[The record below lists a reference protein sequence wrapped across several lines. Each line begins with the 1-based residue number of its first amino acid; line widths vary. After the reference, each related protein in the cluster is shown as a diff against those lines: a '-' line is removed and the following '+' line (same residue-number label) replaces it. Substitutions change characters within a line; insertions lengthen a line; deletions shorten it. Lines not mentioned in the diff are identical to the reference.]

1 MSFHELLDGLLTE
14 SSVPFYE
21 GSPEFDGTPP
31 EQFVSY
37 HIRDVPHQRGDGQ
50 ELTTAYHV
58 TFSIYT
64 SGKYKR
70 QNAAEVEQAL
80 TALLTDNDFIRQG
93 GSFGL
98 SNTFM
103 RYYRR
108 IIEFNYDYERT

>member
-1 MSFHELLDGLLTE
+1 MSFFELLDGLLTE
-14 SSVPFYE
+14 LQVPFYE
-21 GSPEFDGTPP
+21 GQPEFERDPP
-31 EQFVSY
+31 EAFITYDVE
-37 HIRDVPHQRGDGQ
+37 DVPHQRGDGQ

-70 QNAAEVEQAL
+70 QNAAEVEQVL
-80 TALLTDNDFIRQG
+80 TALLLDNGFIRQS